1 MLLALLPEVAAGR
14 LAADGSAVAPAA
26 APLVLVA
33 PEADDDAI
41 PRLPV
46 TAMRCPT

>member
-26 APLVLVA
+26 PAPLVLVA
-33 PEADDDAI
+33 PEAEDDAVA
-41 PRLPV
+41 RLPV
-46 TAMRCPT
+46 TAIR